1 MLRSI
6 FFILL
11 VVSSLS
17 ASYLKNISILEID
30 NINTTFEDIK
40 NSNKFQNVTLPLIKH
55 TNKSY
60 FIKLSLDETSL
71 NEEEYI
77 LSFTS
82 FFNNL
87 SLEKKYTTDENTM
100 IGQPIIALNSQNI
113 QKTFFLKLENTRR
126 IMNFDIDISPSKEY
140 ISSMVLTKMFHAL
153 AYGIVFTAFL
163 TYLIFYFFN
172 GKKSYLYYS
181 LAQLLILGIIIYE
194 INIFPKNNTYLEL
207 VLFYLFSLFSNLFVQ
222 YFFHTKKEH
231 SFFHVI
237 LKYVI
242 YINTLIVLVA
252 IIFENNTLYNYLP
265 YSSSWII
272 YLIIAMI
279 SLIKGNKAAIFF
291 LLGWIVLVFSF
302 FTIEL
307 YVLYFEKEFISNFE
321 TLFHLVVPFQS
332 LVLVFALSYKFKLIK
347 REYINQR
354 EIIHH
359 QNKLASMGEMIEN
372 ISHQWK
378 QPLTQLS
385 FVLMTIKT
393 AFKHNKLTLEYLEN
407 KTEEASNQIK
417 FMSNTITDFS
427 DFLSLKKEKEA
438 FFIVDEIHRVI
449 SLIQDSFTF
458 LSIKIEVNCD
468 TNHLL
473 LNYKGELTHVIFN
486 LLNNSKDA
494 FSKKQVKDPK
504 ITINIKKVDS
514 NILIFIEDNAG
525 GVDANIVKKIF
536 QPYFTTKENGLGIGL
551 YMSKKI
557 IEESIFGKLSFKNKE
572 EGAEFCISVPLSF

>member
-1 MLRSI
+1 MFRSI
-6 FFILL
+6 FFVLLL
-11 VVSSLS
+11 VSSIS

-30 NINTTFEDIK
+30 NLNTTFEDVK
-40 NSNKFQNVTLPLIKH
+40 SSNKFQKATLPLIKH

-60 FIKLSLDETSL
+60 FIKFALDETSL
-71 NEEEYI
+71 KEEEYI

-82 FFNNL
+82 FFSNL
-87 SLEKKYTTDENTM
+87 SLEKKYTTDESRL
-100 IGQPIIALNSQNI
+100 IGQEIIALNAQNI
-113 QKTFFLKLENTRR
+113 QKTFFLKLENTHGY
-126 IMNFDIDISPSKEY
+126 MNLDIQVTPSKEY
-140 ISSMVLTKMFHAL
+140 VSNMVLKKMLQAL
-153 AYGIVFTAFL
+153 AYGIVFASFL
-163 TYLIFYFFN
+163 TYLVFYFFN

-181 LAQLLILGIIIYE
+181 LAQIVILWIIIYE
-194 INIFPKNNTYLEL
+194 INIFPKNNTYIEL
-207 VLFYLFSLFSNLFVQ
+207 ILFYLFSLFSNLFVQ

-231 SFFHVI
+231 SLFHAI
-237 LKYVI
+237 LKYII
-242 YINTLIVLVA
+242 YINTLIFLIT

-279 SLIKGNKAAIFF
+279 SFIKGNKAAIFF
-291 LLGWIVLVFSF
+291 LLGWFILVFSF
-302 FTIEL
+302 FIMEL
-307 YVLYFEKEFISNFE
+307 HLLYFEKEFISNFE
-321 TLFHLVVPFQS
+321 TLAHLVVPFQS

-347 REYINQR
+347 KEYINQR
-354 EIIHH
+354 EIIYH

-385 FVLMTIKT
+385 YVLMTIKT
-393 AFKHNKLTLEYLEN
+393 AFNHNKLTLDYLEN

-417 FMSNTITDFS
+417 FMSNTISDFS
-427 DFLSLKKEKEA
+427 DFLSLKKEKES
-438 FFIVDEIHRVI
+438 FFIVDEINRVI

-458 LSIKIEVNCD
+458 YSIKIEVKCD
-468 TNHLL
+468 KNHLL

-494 FSKKQVKDPK
+494 FSRQQVKDPR
-504 ITINIKKVDS
+504 ITINIEKVDS

-525 GVDANIVKKIF
+525 GVDLNIRKKIF

-557 IEESIFGKLSFKNKE
+557 IEESIFGKLSFKNKQ
-572 EGAEFCISVPLSF
+572 EGAEFCITVPLNF